1 MAEMEFFRIDN
12 EGAGWLPLSQM
23 NKEEFDALEKSVAFE
38 LEFSK
43 YFR

>member
-1 MAEMEFFRIDN
+1 MAEMEFFKMDS

-23 NKEEFDALEKSVAFE
+23 SKEEFDELKKAVAFE